1 MKFHNSVI
9 TFKKKNEKIYL
20 SGIKK
25 LLAFLFCSSIF
36 FISFLFPLFQMIF
49 WSITFPNL
57 LDFSEIIKINL
68 NSMKLIF
75 LSSTLIIFLSLFVN
89 FGTRVLKSN
98 FFNFFFKSFNCWICN
113 TWNSYIC
120 SNYNFFFFVG

>member
-9 TFKKKNEKIYL
+9 TLKKKNEKIYL

-98 FFNFFFKSFNCWICN
+98 FLTFFQVFQLLDMQ
-113 TWNSYIC
+113 YLE
-120 SNYNFFFFVG
+120 